1 MVTRGLARDSP
12 SPDGFRFTGQAVFL
26 INRNPSGV
34 LSLTPQNPDATLTFM
49 QSNGIQPAPID
60 RSDEISGPYLL
71 VSAGPDRGE
80 RYPLWGEQTTIGR
93 ASREASWEVR
103 LTDRAVSRP
112 HARILRGAPGNLLL
126 DLNSANGTQRN
137 GVQVSESVLLR
148 HGDEILLG
156 ETCLTF
162 FER

>member
-1 MVTRGLARDSP
+1 
-12 SPDGFRFTGQAVFL
+12 
-26 INRNPSGV
+26 
-34 LSLTPQNPDATLTFM
+34 M

-60 RSDEISGPYLL
+60 RSDEIRGPYLL

-93 ASREASWEVR
+93 ASREATWEVR

-112 HARILRGAPGNLLL
+112 HARILRGAPGYLLL

-137 GVQVSESVLLR
+137 GVQVSEPVLLR